1 MFVYTVTLILLW
13 YSYVLCIYQHLNVAG
28 LVNPKNT
35 LLWKAVSSADG
46 ERGASPMVAA
56 HTHIATSQL
65 EWPKWPI
72 SGCLLCTT
80 EPQ

>member
-1 MFVYTVTLILLW
+1 M
-13 YSYVLCIYQHLNVAG
+13 AG
-28 LVNPKNT
+28 LVNT

-56 HTHIATSQL
+56 HTFMGPAHIATSQL

>member
-13 YSYVLCIYQHLNVAG
+13 CSYVLCIYQHLNVAG

-56 HTHIATSQL
+56 HTFMGPAHIATSQL
-65 EWPKWPI
+65 EWPKWVI
-72 SGCLLCTT
+72 SCY
-80 EPQ
+80 